1 MVSDAAQLT
10 AAAIVAH
17 YTVAIKPRCVVEA
30 GVQADYLAVAP
41 GKLLMHLLQFVTVHV
56 VQTSWLV
63 LKCTK
68 RLYWRLWETSLR
80 K

>member
-1 MVSDAAQLT
+1 MSDAAQLT
-10 AAAIVAH
+10 AAASIAH
-17 YTVAIKPRCVVEA
+17 YTVAIKPRCVFEA

-56 VQTSWLV
+56 VQTSCVV
-63 LKCTK
+63 LKCTG

>member
-1 MVSDAAQLT
+1 MLPSSQLLL
-10 AAAIVAH
+10 VAH
-17 YTVAIKPRCVVEA
+17 YTVAIKLRSVVDTS
-30 GVQADYLAVAP
+30 VQANYLSIAP

-56 VQTSWLV
+56 VQTSCVV
-63 LKCTK
+63 LKCTG

>member
-1 MVSDAAQLT
+1 MLPSSQLLL
-10 AAAIVAH
+10 VAH

-41 GKLLMHLLQFVTVHV
+41 GKLIMHLLQFVTVHV
-56 VQTSWLV
+56 VQTSYVV
-63 LKCTK
+63 LKCTG

>member
-1 MVSDAAQLT
+1 MLSISQLLL
-10 AAAIVAH
+10 VAH
-17 YTVAIKPRCVVEA
+17 YTVAIKARCVVEA

-41 GKLLMHLLQFVTVHV
+41 GKLLMHLLQFVTMHV
-56 VQTSWLV
+56 VQTSCVV
-63 LKCTK
+63 LKCAR